1 MSSPSKGL
9 PLKSPKGKSRQSLEF
24 DKAKERVAAAEKQKK
39 SSPVKRKSMDPN
51 DSDEDTIEYK
61 AAASSPAKRPKPAPE
76 LSAEDLQYVNTKPRR
91 KPAKPAAA
99 PAAPTAPKHRPIVP
113 TAENLKFVNTKSR
126 RRK

>member
-9 PLKSPKGKSRQSLEF
+9 PLKSPKGMSRQSLEF
-24 DKAKERVAAAEKQKK
+24 EKVKARFAAAAEKKPKK

-61 AAASSPAKRPKPAPE
+61 AAVVSPAKRAKPAPE
-76 LSAEDLQYVNTKPRR
+76 LSPEDLQFVNTKPRR
-91 KPAKPAAA
+91 KPAPAPKPAA
-99 PAAPTAPKHRPIVP
+99 PKPRPIVA